1 MKLGEL
7 LDSSYGSIGI
17 GYLVTTDGK
26 ALDKLLGKALNLT
39 DYHGP
44 MTADALKRK
53 LDTVDETIRNQIRA
67 IEISDTKIN
76 NAGGVKKEIRDL
88 TEPSPG
94 ERMARNWMGV
104 LMCLVMAGCN
114 IAITAA
120 TVIVSIAR
128 KEFPSTMLV
137 ATVIIPT
144 MCIAWYYMGIINKE
158 RRDILSAVFGD
169 NLKNGTIGEIV
180 SVVRNRNKTD
190 QS

>member
-1 MKLGEL
+1 MP
-7 LDSSYGSIGI
+7 
-17 GYLVTTDGK
+17 
-26 ALDKLLGKALNLT
+26 
-39 DYHGP
+39 DYNGP
-44 MTADALKRK
+44 MTVDALKKVLEHTEATLR
-53 LDTVDETIRNQIRA
+53 DQIRV

-120 TVIVSIAR
+120 AVIVSIAR

-190 QS
+190 HE

>member
-1 MKLGEL
+1 MKLGEI
-7 LDSSYGSIGI
+7 LDSNYGSIGL
-17 GYLVTTDGK
+17 GYMVTEDGK
-26 ALDKLLGKALNLT
+26 SITPIISALLNT
-39 DYHGP
+39 PNYTGP
-44 MTADALKRK
+44 LTADALKKALETTDEETR
-53 LDTVDETIRNQIRA
+53 ETIRNLV
-67 IEISDTKIN
+67 ISDRLIN
-76 NAGGVKKEIRDL
+76 NAGGVQKEIRDL
-88 TEPSPG
+88 TEPSAG

-104 LMCLVMAGCN
+104 LMCMVMAGCN

-120 TVIVSIAR
+120 TVIVAIAR

-180 SVVRNRNKTD
+180 SVVRNRNK
-190 QS
+190 SNNE